1 MLGYYKNSRNKIVK
15 VIKKSPKTNDGYY
28 FVRDFPNLNA
38 EQGKVDNGRDTS
50 YFYYRNLFKD
60 KFVFSDAD
68 IEAYL
73 AKKNTNFDF
82 EKMQKLDEK
91 LVNVIDDYLQY
102 DLNDDIK
109 DKLYNLNELI
119 DTTIFVFNSKY

>member
-1 MLGYYKNSRNKIVK
+1 MIGYYKNSRNKIVK
-15 VIKKSPKTNDGYY
+15 IIKKSPKTNDGYY
-28 FVRDFPNLNA
+28 FVRDFPNLNG
-38 EQGKVDNGRDTS
+38 EQGKLDHGRDID
-50 YFYYRNLFKD
+50 YFYHRNLFKD

-73 AKKNTNFDF
+73 AKKNINFDF

-109 DKLYNLNELI
+109 GELYNLNELI
-119 DTTIFVFNSKY
+119 DTTIFIFNNKY

>member
-1 MLGYYKNSRNKIVK
+1 
-15 VIKKSPKTNDGYY
+15 
-28 FVRDFPNLNA
+28 
-38 EQGKVDNGRDTS
+38 
-50 YFYYRNLFKD
+50 
-60 KFVFSDAD
+60 
-68 IEAYL
+68 
-73 AKKNTNFDF
+73 
-82 EKMQKLDEK
+82 MQKLDEK

>member
-50 YFYYRNLFKD
+50 YFYHRNLFKD

-73 AKKNTNFDF
+73 AKKNKNFDF

-91 LVNVIDDYLQY
+91 LVNVIGDYLQY

-119 DTTIFVFNSKY
+119 DTTIFIFNSKY